1 MLRVLTDTQTS
12 QAGKLIT
19 LNIVSASTVAVLS
32 FYLNRKYVFKN
43 DEVSNH
49 MFIPFLLVTLT
60 GIFILQSLIIGF
72 SLKNLDPL
80 AGLLMEIGSVI
91 PVVKNFSL
99 NFYEANL
106 AKLFATAASM
116 IWNYTL
122 YNKIIFRP
130 KEIKTN
136 GSF

>member
-12 QAGKLIT
+12 QAGKLIA
-19 LNIVSASTVAVLS
+19 LNIISASTVAVLS

-43 DEVSNH
+43 SDVRNS
-49 MFIPFLLVTLT
+49 MFIPFLIVTLT

-72 SLKNLDPL
+72 SLKTLDPL
-80 AGLLMEIGSVI
+80 AELLMEIGSVI
-91 PVVKNFSL
+91 PVVKNFTF

-122 YNKIIFRP
+122 YNKIIFRQ
-130 KEIKTN
+130 KK
-136 GSF
+136 S